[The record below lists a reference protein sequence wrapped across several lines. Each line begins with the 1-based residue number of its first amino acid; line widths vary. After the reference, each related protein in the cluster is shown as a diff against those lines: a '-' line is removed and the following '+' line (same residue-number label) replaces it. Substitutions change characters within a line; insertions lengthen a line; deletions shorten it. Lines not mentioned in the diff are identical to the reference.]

1 MTTGGEQR
9 AAMQRQ
15 GQRQGKLRVA
25 EEQEEVPSMRNELG
39 NIGLAT
45 SGLLEQVKDSVFHP

>member
-1 MTTGGEQR
+1 
-9 AAMQRQ
+9 MQRQ

-25 EEQEEVPSMRNELG
+25 EEQEEGPSMRNELG